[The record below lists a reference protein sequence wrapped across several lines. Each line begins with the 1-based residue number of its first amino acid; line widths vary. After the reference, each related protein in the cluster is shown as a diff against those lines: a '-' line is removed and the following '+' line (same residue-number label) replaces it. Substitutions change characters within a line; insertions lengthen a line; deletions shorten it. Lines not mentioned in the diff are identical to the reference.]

1 MVQGR
6 KTFDVANGVTGLSEK
21 YHHVMALTARN
32 QISGFAAKTRKNLD
46 FIISSRANGADVHE
60 VTQLMLSLLGLIVF
74 PKEKG
79 LDERVESA
87 KINTLA
93 EQGWPL
99 PTIQKGMC
107 STLGCL
113 IHHLRNAIAHR
124 HVVFSSNDPDM
135 ANVEIYFEDYYPNA
149 KRPHWKATF
158 QATELRSF
166 CDHFIDLMN
175 GVPVQR

>member
-1 MVQGR
+1 VPLLWNKIGKKSTPFGKVERFLRRNHGEFYKKILLLFEIELPMVQGR

-32 QISGFAAKTRKNLD
+32 QISGFAAKTRKNVD

-93 EQGWPL
+93 EQGWPYQ
-99 PTIQKGMC
+99 PF
-107 STLGCL
+107 
-113 IHHLRNAIAHR
+113 R
-124 HVVFSSNDPDM
+124 
-135 ANVEIYFEDYYPNA
+135 
-149 KRPHWKATF
+149 KACV
-158 QATELRSF
+158 ALW
-166 CDHFIDLMN
+166 
-175 GVPVQR
+175 VA

>member
-6 KTFDVANGVTGLSEK
+6 KTFDVAKGCHGLSEK
-21 YHHVMALTARN
+21 YHQVMPLTARN

-79 LDERVESA
+79 LDQRVESA

-99 PTIQKGMC
+99 Q
-107 STLGCL
+107 
-113 IHHLRNAIAHR
+113 
-124 HVVFSSNDPDM
+124 
-135 ANVEIYFEDYYPNA
+135 
-149 KRPHWKATF
+149 
-158 QATELRSF
+158 
-166 CDHFIDLMN
+166 
-175 GVPVQR
+175 